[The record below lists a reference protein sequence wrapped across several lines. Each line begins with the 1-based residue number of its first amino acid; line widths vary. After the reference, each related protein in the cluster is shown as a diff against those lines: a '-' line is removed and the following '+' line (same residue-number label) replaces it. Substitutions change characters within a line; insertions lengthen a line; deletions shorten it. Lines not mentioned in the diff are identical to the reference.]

1 MNTGDE
7 TRRVNEAK
15 AVVKLYNSYRQNR
28 NIMDNDLLVM
38 GDLNCYAKTKPIF
51 VFTEDNNMLDLH
63 RAFHADSSYSYMF
76 GGLASYIDHAISNET
91 LYRQVTGM
99 AAYHINSDED
109 DKYTYD
115 KYTYDKSS
123 DLSMFRCSDHDP
135 VLVGLKLDSTL
146 SQPIVPYVNSLEI
159 LEKRDNQIVI
169 QNAFSADMRSFYAIY
184 TINGMLEK
192 REEITSLYHTVDLP
206 QAPGVYIL
214 YIYYKGQAIPKRIV
228 VR

>member
-1 MNTGDE
+1 MNTGGAD
-7 TRRVNEAK
+7 RRENEAK

-28 NIMDNDLLVM
+28 SIMENDLLIM

-51 VFTEDNNMLDLH
+51 VFTEDNNMQDLH

-115 KYTYDKSS
+115 KSS
-123 DLSMFRCSDHDP
+123 DKTMFRCSDHDP

-146 SQPIVPYVNSLEI
+146 STPIVPYVNSLDI

-169 QNAFSADMRSFYAIY
+169 QNAYSADVKSFYAIY

-214 YIYYKGQAIPKRIV
+214 YIYYKGQSIPKRIV